1 MGDLVRIRRGTG
13 ARGPDEMGG
22 LVARIV
28 CKKQNAPPLNKQ
40 ERRALHGGERGIRT
54 LNQQIMIL
62 MLYR

>member
-1 MGDLVRIRRGTG
+1 MESGGV
-13 ARGPDEMGG
+13 MGG
-22 LVARIV
+22 DDVNAMRNFH
-28 CKKQNAPPLNKQ
+28 KKQNAPPLNKQ